1 MLMFFRLYS
10 LSVVAVAI
18 GLLLGIGP
26 LAAYDYQSFG
36 FMHILVIV
44 GFYASFSFFKK
55 DVKLMATHYDLRTTM
70 ERTVKKAG
78 SRLTQSLIV
87 LLVAVMWLLP
97 LLLSALWWAAGQLHI
112 DMKYTAVPF
121 LWSILSLSAFVYLC
135 VLNPV
140 LRKKYK

>member
-1 MLMFFRLYS
+1 MFFRLYS
-10 LSVVAVAI
+10 LGVVAVSM

-26 LAAYDYQSFG
+26 LVAYDYQSLG

-44 GFYASFSFFKK
+44 AFYASFSFFKK
-55 DVKLMATHYDLRTTM
+55 DVKLMSIHYDLRTTM

-87 LLVAVMWLLP
+87 LFVALIWLSP
-97 LLLSALWWAAGQLHI
+97 LLLSALWWVAGQLHI
-112 DMKYTAVPF
+112 DMKSTAVPF
-121 LWSILSLSAFVYLC
+121 LWSVLSLSACVYLC

>member
-1 MLMFFRLYS
+1 MFFRLFS
-10 LSVVAVAI
+10 LGVVAVSM

-26 LAAYDYQSFG
+26 LVAYDYQSLG
-36 FMHILVIV
+36 FMHILVFV
-44 GFYASFSFFKK
+44 AFYASFYFFKK
-55 DVKLMATHYDLRTTM
+55 DVKLMSTYYDLRTTM

-78 SRLTQSLIV
+78 SRLTQSLTV
-87 LLVAVMWLLP
+87 LLVVVMWLSP

-112 DMKYTAVPF
+112 DIKSTAIPF
-121 LWSILSLSAFVYLC
+121 LWSALSLSAFVYLC